1 MRGISTRYAPGV
13 LIAVHA
19 IARLWVPQSQIFLDL
34 FLFNGAALLLVV
46 SIAQSRK
53 FNDRVGRFALA
64 SAVALWTCGSILSTY
79 SEFFVNTHFSS
90 NYANACYVAMYPFAF
105 IGLQR
110 ATHTGKKIT
119 LVEILDGA
127 ILGIGL
133 SAVGSAF
140 LISPVLPHFRGD
152 AVATFFAVLFPI
164 ADLVLVALVISLSL
178 MSSFS
183 ERSLLLCIGILVFAL
198 ADFLFL
204 GMNIRGTYSLGS
216 ITDDLWLLG
225 LVIVVEAL
233 EHRRSHRVK
242 SESLHPL
249 FIALTV
255 LMCATLLAVIN
266 LRPQYLPHF
275 VAIPAITTLL
285 LAFARMTMALRA
297 ANSLGEERL
306 LARTDEL
313 TGLPN
318 RRKFLSDLTSLK
330 GKEVNPSALLLMDLD
345 GFKPINDHY
354 GHEIG
359 DMILREVTKRFSRAI
374 PQGSILARLGGDEF
388 GVIIHGESESTFE
401 VALALRA
408 TLSYPFTIA
417 DDEIMIDVSIGH
429 VMFDGD
435 ANILRRA
442 DLAMYQAKREG
453 VGVWSEKIK
462 GTPQP

>member
-1 MRGISTRYAPGV
+1 MRGFSTRFAPGI
-13 LIAVHA
+13 LIVVHSL
-19 IARLWVPQSQIFLDL
+19 ARLWVPHPQIFLDL
-34 FLFNGAALLLVV
+34 FLFNGVALLLVV
-46 SIAQSRK
+46 SIAEGKKSG
-53 FNDRVGRFALA
+53 DGVGRFALPG
-64 SAVALWTCGSILSTY
+64 AVALWSCGSILSTY
-79 SEFFVNTHFSS
+79 SEFVAKNPFSS

-105 IGLQR
+105 VGLQR
-110 ATHTGKKIT
+110 AMQTGKKVT

-152 AVATFFAVLFPI
+152 AVATFFAILFPI
-164 ADLVLVALVISLSL
+164 ADLVLVALVFSFTLL
-178 MSSFS
+178 SSFS
-183 ERSLLLCIGILVFAL
+183 QRSLLLCIGILVFAF

-216 ITDDLWLLG
+216 ITDDLWLIG
-225 LVIVVEAL
+225 LAIVAEAL
-233 EHRRSHRVK
+233 RHPRSQRVQTQT
-242 SESLHPL
+242 LQPL
-249 FIALTV
+249 FIAVTV

-318 RRKFLSDLTSLK
+318 RRKFLADLESVKTEK
-330 GKEVNPSALLLMDLD
+330 TNPSALLLMDLD
-345 GFKPINDHY
+345 GFKPINDRY
-354 GHEIG
+354 GHETG
-359 DMILREVTKRFSRAI
+359 DKILREVTKRFSRTI

-388 GVIIHGESESTFE
+388 GLIIHGENESTLE
-401 VALALRA
+401 IALALRA
-408 TLSYPFTIA
+408 TLSYPFVI
-417 DDEIMIDVSIGH
+417 DKEEIMIDVSIGH
-429 VMFDGD
+429 VMFDG
-435 ANILRRA
+435 NSNVLRRA
-442 DLAMYQAKREG
+442 DLAMYQAKRER
-453 VGVWSEKIK
+453 VGVWSEKN
-462 GTPQP
+462 